1 MKRVLLT
8 LLMSVFVTYMQAQD
22 RTVSGKVTDETGQ
35 PLPQVTVFLKGT
47 TTGTPTDVDG
57 NYRGGGGGRPHLPLH
72 RICDSGN

>member
-8 LLMSVFVTYMQAQD
+8 LLMSVLVTYIQAQD

-47 TTGTPTDVDG
+47 TTGTPTDVAG
-57 NYRGGGGGRPHLPLH
+57 NYRLSVRAGGGSSSS
-72 RICDSGN
+72 DSSDM